1 MGKLEYYMTTML
13 KFVVSSEV
21 MDLEESFQGICFRH
35 AFSKA
40 C

>member
-1 MGKLEYYMTTML
+1 MGKLQYYMTTML
-13 KFVVSSEV
+13 KFVVSEV
-21 MDLEESFQGICFRH
+21 MGLEESFQGICFRH